1 MTVVAALAPD
11 LVRFLQAMTEGLS
24 LAAIYA
30 LLALGFVIIYK
41 STQVLSFAQPALLL
55 FGAYIAS
62 YVSVTLGW
70 GFWPGIVVAI
80 AAAAA
85 LGAGTERVALRP
97 MIGKPVFAA
106 AILTIGLDIAIRV
119 VVGDLIGV
127 NVRGIGTPV
136 TEGFGAPRVPWDELM
151 VRLTVNETTAVNWGG
166 VVIQAR
172 VFALIITTA
181 LLVTALIV
189 FFNRSRMGL
198 AMRATAIDQEVA
210 QAQGINVGRVF
221 SVAWIMGGA
230 LAAVAGIFGAT
241 AFVGLTPSNFL
252 VALKAL
258 PAIVVGGLDSIKGAI
273 YGALIIGVAEAL
285 TATYQAEFAPFLGAN
300 FSQVVPYVVMLVVLL
315 VRPYGLFGTVEVE
328 RV

>member
-1 MTVVAALAPD
+1 MTFVAALAPEW
-11 LVRFLQAMTEGLS
+11 VRFFQAISEGLS

-41 STQVLSFAQPALLL
+41 STQVLSFAQPALLI

-70 GFWPGIVVAI
+70 GFWVGVAL
-80 AAAAA
+80 ALLFTAT
-85 LGAGTERVALRP
+85 LGATSERLALRP

-119 VVGDLIGV
+119 VVNDLIGA

-136 TEGFGAPRVPWDELM
+136 TAGFGAPKVPWGNTPINLAG
-151 VRLTVNETTAVNWGG
+151 VIIQPRVIALVLTTAVL
-166 VVIQAR
+166 V
-172 VFALIITTA
+172 TA
-181 LLVTALIV
+181 LLV
-189 FFNRSRMGL
+189 FFNKSRMGL

-221 SVAWIMGGA
+221 SVAWILGGL
-230 LAAVAGIFGAT
+230 LAAVAGVFGAT
-241 AFVGLTPSNFL
+241 AFTGLTQSNFL

-258 PAIVVGGLDSIKGAI
+258 PAIVVGGLDSIKGAL

-285 TATYQAEFAPFLGAN
+285 TATYQAQYAPWLGAN
-300 FSQVVPYVVMLVVLL
+300 FSQVVPYAVMLLVLL
-315 VRPYGLFGTVEVE
+315 VRPYGLFGTREVE

>member
-1 MTVVAALAPD
+1 MTVIAALAPD

-70 GFWPGIVVAI
+70 GFWPGIVIAI

-85 LGAGTERVALRP
+85 LGAGSERLALRP

-136 TEGFGAPRVPWDELM
+136 TEGFGAPSVPWGNTPL
-151 VRLTVNETTAVNWGG
+151 NWGG
-166 VVIQAR
+166 VVVQPR
-172 VFALIITTA
+172 VIALVLTTA
-181 LLVTALIV
+181 VLVTALVV

-198 AMRATAIDQEVA
+198 AMRATALDQEVA

-221 SVAWIMGGA
+221 SIAWVLGGA

-273 YGALIIGVAEAL
+273 YGALIIGIAEAL
-285 TATYQAEFAPFLGAN
+285 TSTYQAEFAPVLGAN
-300 FSQVVPYVVMLVVLL
+300 FSQVVPYVVMLLVLL

>member
-1 MTVVAALAPD
+1 MPIVAALAPEW
-11 LVRFLQAMTEGLS
+11 VRFLQAISEGLS

-41 STQVLSFAQPALLL
+41 STQVLSFAQPALLI
-55 FGAYIAS
+55 FGAYMAS
-62 YVSVTLGW
+62 YLSVTLGW
-70 GFWPGIVVAI
+70 GFWPGVLLAI
-80 AAAAA
+80 LFAAG
-85 LGAGTERVALRP
+85 LGAGAERVALRP

-119 VVGDLIGV
+119 VVNDLIGA
-127 NVRGIGTPV
+127 NVRGVGTPV
-136 TEGFGAPRVPWDELM
+136 TEGFGAPGVPWDDLM
-151 VRLTVNETTAVNWGG
+151 VRLTVDGTTVVNWGG
-166 VVIQAR
+166 VIIQAR
-172 VFALIITTA
+172 VFALIIVTA
-181 LLVTALIV
+181 VLVTALIV

-221 SVAWIMGGA
+221 SLAWIMGGA
-230 LAAVAGIFGAT
+230 LAAVAGVFGAT
-241 AFVGLTPSNFL
+241 AFAGLTQANFL

-273 YGALIIGVAEAL
+273 YGALIIGIAEAL
-285 TATYQAEFAPFLGAN
+285 TATYQAQYASFLGGN
-300 FSQVVPYVVMLVVLL
+300 FSQVVPYVVMLLVLL
-315 VRPYGLFGTVEVE
+315 VRPYGLFGTKEVE

>member
-1 MTVVAALAPD
+1 MIVALAPEWT
-11 LVRFLQAMTEGLS
+11 RFLQALVEGLS

-30 LLALGFVIIYK
+30 LLALGFVIIFK
-41 STQVLSFAQPALLL
+41 STQVLSFAQPALLI
-55 FGAYIAS
+55 FGAYMAS
-62 YVSVTLGW
+62 YVSVTLGL
-70 GFWPGIVVAI
+70 GFWVGVVI
-80 AAAAA
+80 AVAATAA
-85 LGAGTERVALRP
+85 LGAASERVALRP

-119 VVGDLIGV
+119 VVGDLIGA

-136 TEGFGAPRVPWDELM
+136 TEGFGAPTVPWGNTPL
-151 VRLTVNETTAVNWGG
+151 NWGG
-166 VVIQAR
+166 VIVQPR
-172 VFALIITTA
+172 VVALVITTA
-181 LLVTALIV
+181 VLVTALV
-189 FFNRSRMGL
+189 LFFNKSRMGL

-221 SVAWIMGGA
+221 SIAWVLGGV
-230 LAAVAGIFGAT
+230 LAAVAGIFSAT
-241 AFVGLTPSNFL
+241 AFAGLTQSNFL

-285 TATYQAEFAPFLGAN
+285 TSTYQAQYASFLGGN
-300 FSQVVPYVVMLVVLL
+300 FSQVVPYVVMLIVLL
-315 VRPYGLFGTVEVE
+315 VRPYGLFGTREVE

>member
-1 MTVVAALAPD
+1 MPTVAALAPEW
-11 LVRFLQAMTEGLS
+11 VRFFQALTEGLS

-41 STQVLSFAQPALLL
+41 STQVLTFAQPALLL
-55 FGAYIAS
+55 FGAYAAS
-62 YVSVTLGW
+62 YVSVTLGY
-70 GFWPGIVVAI
+70 GFWVGVVVAI
-80 AAAAA
+80 VVAAA
-85 LGAGTERVALRP
+85 LGAGSERIALRP

-119 VVGDLIGV
+119 VVNDLIGP
-127 NVRGIGTPV
+127 NVRGVGTPV
-136 TEGFGAPRVPWDELM
+136 TEGFGAPSVPWGN
-151 VRLTVNETTAVNWGG
+151 TPVNWGG
-166 VVIQAR
+166 VIVQPRVI
-172 VFALIITTA
+172 ALVITTA
-181 LLVTALIV
+181 VLVAALMT
-189 FFNRSRMGL
+189 FFNKSRMGL

-221 SVAWIMGGA
+221 SIAWVLGGA

-241 AFVGLTPSNFL
+241 AFAGLTQSNFL

-273 YGALIIGVAEAL
+273 YGALIIGIAEAF
-285 TATYQAEFAPFLGAN
+285 TATYQAQYASFLGAN
-300 FSQVVPYVVMLVVLL
+300 FSQVVPYAVMLIVLL
-315 VRPYGLFGTVEVE
+315 VRPYGLFGTKEVE